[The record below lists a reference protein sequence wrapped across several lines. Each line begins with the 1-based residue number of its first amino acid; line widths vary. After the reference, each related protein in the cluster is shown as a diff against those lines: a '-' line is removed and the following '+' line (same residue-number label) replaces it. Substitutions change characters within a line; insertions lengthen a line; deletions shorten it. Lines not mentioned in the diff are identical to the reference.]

1 MGEPKSVQYEHS
13 RNFLRRYAARVSLAL
28 IPILILSYLIGAL
41 PLGFWY
47 ARFRGLEPR
56 RASVSNLGLE
66 NAVRVMGSEVAIASF
81 ALDLLKGVLAVAVAA
96 PFEGNEPALLAGLT
110 GYIGHLYPPAF
121 LFPRAYPI
129 RGRGNVV
136 LLGALAGLTIYAG
149 FPFWLS
155 VLPILAWAGVL
166 AYSRYIAAATLG
178 AVGVLAIVVILAP
191 VDAWGRFAVLF
202 LVAAVAWRFKENIGR
217 MMDRTEPQIGEV
229 RAVSGERDDQ
239 IVAAFI
245 IHALNIDDFWKTNR
259 FLWLKPIYERGW
271 ISYDQLKFIGR
282 FVRPFKIGELRGIY
296 TADGKEI
303 RCHLLSAPLLPEV
316 FKDDPAFAVRRA
328 IQGARLAHEL
338 GASVYGLGAFWG
350 TVGKKGQEIQDAV
363 PEICVTNG
371 GAYTA
376 GSIRAAVPQ
385 ILEHFRAQGRDLK
398 SVTAAVVGA
407 NGVVAFGMA
416 RMIAGEVGRVILIGR
431 DLTRLERS
439 KQTIARAFPDTQF
452 VTSID
457 PHDCVSADLIFTAT
471 SDPNAVIFARDVKP
485 GAWIYDE
492 GRPVDVDASVFE
504 VPDVRVI
511 PGGVVRPPGVM
522 FDPNG
527 WANYRLGFGRGNVP
541 ACLAEVLIIA
551 ANDAFDRQSL
561 GDVTRTEHINYF
573 VTEAQRLGFRV
584 LEDTEDDPPPTV
596 KPASSPLMLN

>member
-1 MGEPKSVQYEHS
+1 MSVRSEHS
-13 RNFLRRYAARVSLAL
+13 GRAPRRYDARVSLSF
-28 IPILILSYLIGAL
+28 IPILVLSYLIGAL

-66 NAVRVMGSEVAIASF
+66 NAMRVMGPEVAVASF
-81 ALDLLKGVLAVAVAA
+81 VLDLLKGVLAVAVAA

-110 GYIGHLYPPAF
+110 GYLGHLYPPAF

-155 VLPILAWAGVL
+155 TLPVLVWAGAL
-166 AYSRYIAAATLG
+166 AYSRYASLATLAG
-178 AVGVLAIVVILAP
+178 VGVLAIIVILAP
-191 VDAWGRFAVLF
+191 VDAWGRFSVLL

-217 MMDRTEPQIGEV
+217 MLDRTEPRLGEL
-229 RAVSGERDDQ
+229 RSVSGERRDQ
-239 IVAAFI
+239 VVAAFI
-245 IHALNIDDFWKTNR
+245 IHALTIDDFWKTNR
-259 FLWLKPIYERGW
+259 FAWLKPLYERGW
-271 ISYDQLKFIGR
+271 VSYDQLKFMGR
-282 FVRPFKIGELRGIY
+282 FVRPFKIGELRGIS

-303 RCHLLSAPLLPEV
+303 RCYLLSAPFLPEM
-316 FKDDPAFAVRRA
+316 FKDDPALAVRRA

-350 TVGKKGQEIQDAV
+350 TVGKKGLEVQEAV

-385 ILEHFRAQGRDLK
+385 ILEHFRSQGRDLK
-398 SVTAAVVGA
+398 TVTAAVVGA

-416 RMIAGEVGRVILIGR
+416 RMIAPEVGRVILIGR
-431 DLTRLERS
+431 DLERLERS

-457 PHDCVSADLIFTAT
+457 AHDCITADLIFSAT
-471 SDPNAVIFARDVKP
+471 SDPNPVIFAKDVKP

-492 GRPVDVDASVFE
+492 GRPMDVDAGVFD
-504 VPDVRVI
+504 VPGVRII

-527 WANYRLGFGRGNVP
+527 WAIFRLGFGSGNVP
-541 ACLAEVLIIA
+541 ACLAETLIIA
-551 ANDAFDRQSL
+551 ANDAFERQSL
-561 GDVTRTEHINYF
+561 GDVTKTEHINYF
-573 VTEAQRLGFRV
+573 VAEAARLGFRV
-584 LEDTEDDPPPTV
+584 LEDTEDGPPPPT
-596 KPASSPLMLN
+596 KTSPSQPMLN